1 MTTSN
6 TAAPMVQP
14 SRATLG
20 WAMRRALL
28 GILILTTGVAL
39 AACLLYFAIDS
50 DAEARAGGDML
61 KPAIAKE
68 AAKN

>member
-6 TAAPMVQP
+6 SAAPMVQP

-28 GILILTTGVAL
+28 GILILTAGVAL

-50 DAEARAGGDML
+50 DAEARAAGDMPL
-61 KPAIAKE
+61 PVITKE
-68 AAKN
+68 EAEK